1 MSNSRWLRL
10 ALVAGFVIS
19 LSTGP
24 FASAEDW
31 PYWRGPRMN
40 GQSAETGLVNDW
52 DPKGGPGSNVLWK
65 RDDLGT
71 RSSPVV
77 FQNRL
82 YILSRHNPESD
93 REQEKV
99 VCLNAKTGDTLWE
112 HPFSVYLS
120 DVPDTRVAWSSPVV
134 DTETGNVYALGVCGR
149 FFCFDG
155 QSGEVL
161 WDHSMSEEYGLLT
174 TYGGRTNFPIVFE
187 DLVIVSGVIIGWGE
201 QAKPSHRFFA
211 FDKRNGQV
219 VWNQGTRPLPY
230 DTTYSAPVLTAF
242 NGQAAMVFASGD
254 GGVHAFQPR
263 TGKPIWK
270 YDVSGRGI
278 NTTPLVVGNTVFCGH
293 PEENLDSTAM
303 GAVFAINGG
312 ATGDLTGT
320 ENELWR
326 VKEMFVGRAAPLQIG
341 DYLYVI
347 DDRAKMH
354 VLNPETGEETDTER
368 MGTMQRSSP
377 VYVDGYIW
385 NIENNGRW
393 FVLKA
398 RKDQVTAAR
407 KGRLPSGENSDGSI
421 AVSNGRIFIPT
432 SGALYCVG
440 SGEPSSMGEIVD
452 PRGKEAD
459 VTDKTPAHLQVVPA
473 ESLFYPGVSQDFH
486 VRLYNESGQFLRLA
500 DAGEVSFEYDGDGQI
515 DGSTLSIPDTASH
528 QAATITAKVGDLSG
542 TARARVVPSLEW
554 KFDFNDGQVPVQW
567 VGMRYRNVVVDG
579 DLMSDWL
586 EADPIAADAYIYLHS
601 SLVNSG
607 APKLTFDNT
616 TPAQKWTDFL
626 DYFGYADG
634 ENAVRTVEDAK
645 KVFDGPLKKLV
656 DAGVLASAEFGTW
669 ERKTPEGETVVEPK
683 LTITPG
689 SHQPANGVMCKIRT
703 IPKGA
708 RSQGWFG
715 HDDFSEYTVQADVY
729 GFERSGAL
737 PDIGVIG
744 QRYTLDLMGEKQQL
758 QIRTWTPQLRM
769 AKEAPFE
776 WTPHT
781 WYTLKLQTNLE
792 DGQAVLRGKVWKKG
806 ESEPDEWLVEATD
819 VIPNTQGSPGMFG
832 NAKTSEI
839 LVDNITVTKHKM
851 NP

>member
-1 MSNSRWLRL
+1 
-10 ALVAGFVIS
+10 
-19 LSTGP
+19 
-24 FASAEDW
+24 
-31 PYWRGPRMN
+31 MN

-65 RDDLGT
+65 REDLGT

-77 FQNRL
+77 FQDRL
-82 YILSRHNPESD
+82 YILARHNPETD

-99 VCLNAKTGDTLWE
+99 VCVDAKTGDTIWE
-112 HPFSVYLS
+112 KAFSIYLT
-120 DVPDTRVAWSSPVV
+120 DVPDTRVAWSAPVV
-134 DTETGNVYALGVCGR
+134 DTDSGNVYAQLVCGL
-149 FFCFDG
+149 FVCLDG
-155 QSGEVL
+155 QTGDTI
-161 WDHSMSEEYGLLT
+161 WNHSMSEEYGLLT
-174 TYGGRTNFPIVFE
+174 TYGGRTNYPVIYE
-187 DLVIVSGVIIGWGE
+187 DLVIISGVIIGWGE
-201 QAKPSHRFFA
+201 QAKPSHRFLA

-219 VWNQGTRPLPY
+219 VWNQGTRPLPE
-230 DTTYSAPVLTAF
+230 DTTYSAPVIAAF
-242 NGQAAMVFASGD
+242 DGEAALVFGSGD

-278 NTTPLVVGNTVFCGH
+278 NTAPLVVGNKVYCGH
-293 PEENLDSTAM
+293 SEENLDTTKM
-303 GAVFAINGG
+303 GAFFALNGAG
-312 ATGDLTGT
+312 RGDLTGT
-320 ENELWR
+320 DKEQWR
-326 VKEMFVGRAAPLQIG
+326 VTELFVGRAAPLQVG

-354 VLNPETGEETDTER
+354 VLNPETGEETDDER

-377 VYVDGYIW
+377 VYIDGFIW

-398 RKDQVTAAR
+398 RNEKITAAR

-452 PRGKEAD
+452 PRGAEGPID
-459 VTDKTPAHLQVVPA
+459 DKTPAQVQVVPA
-473 ESLFYPGVSQDFH
+473 ESLFYPGVTQEYQ

-500 DAGEVSFEYDGDGQI
+500 KANEVTLSYDGQGELE
-515 DGSTLSIPDTASH
+515 GSTLTVPPTATH
-528 QAATITAKVGDLSG
+528 IAATVTAKVGDLTG
-542 TARARVVPSLEW
+542 TARTRVVPPLEW
-554 KFDFNDGQVPVQW
+554 KFDFNDGQVPEQW

-579 DLMSDWL
+579 DLISQWL
-586 EADPIAADAYIYLHS
+586 EEDPIAADAYLYLHS

-607 APKLTFDNT
+607 APKLVYDNS

-626 DYFGYADG
+626 DFFGKADG
-634 ENAVRTVEDAK
+634 DGAVRSLEDAK
-645 KVFDGPLKKLV
+645 KTFDASLKKLV
-656 DAGVLASAEFGTW
+656 DAGILGSAEFGTW
-669 ERKTPEGETVVEPK
+669 ERKTPDGETVNEPK

-689 SHQPANGVMCKIRT
+689 SHVPSNGVMCKIRT

-715 HDDFSEYTVQADVY
+715 HDDFSEYTIQADVY
-729 GFERSGAL
+729 GYERSGAL
-737 PDIGVIG
+737 PDIGLVG

-769 AKEAPFE
+769 AKEVPYE

-806 ESEPDEWLVEATD
+806 EKEPEEWQVEATD

-839 LVDNITVTKHKM
+839 LIDNVTVTKHNM
-851 NP
+851 NE